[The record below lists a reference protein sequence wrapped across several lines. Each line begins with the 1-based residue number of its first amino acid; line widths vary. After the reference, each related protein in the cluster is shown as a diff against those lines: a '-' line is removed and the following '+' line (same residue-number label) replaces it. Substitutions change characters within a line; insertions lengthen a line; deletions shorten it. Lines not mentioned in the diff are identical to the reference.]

1 MKHVIHSHIMHHFD
15 TTETLSDFEH
25 GFRKF
30 RSCET
35 QLLQTVKDLANGLN
49 NRQQIDSII
58 LDFSKAFD
66 KVCHRKLLI
75 KLKHLGITGSLLAW
89 ITDFLRERTQSV
101 VVRGTFSEKIA
112 VKSGVPQG
120 TVLGPLLFLTYINDM
135 PLAVKSK
142 IALFADDT
150 YLYKVIKSLLDTF
163 ALQND
168 INQLTKWEKLWSMEF
183 HPDKCFVLRVTN
195 KRKCIDADYSIHDQ
209 KLERV
214 DHANYKIG
222 VTISKDLSWKKHVQR
237 ITAKATNT
245 RLFLQRN
252 LTFSDSETRLM
263 CYKTYVRPIV
273 EYASSVWDPVG
284 NNTLVE
290 KIESIQRKSLRWI
303 HNIWQSTGSPTA
315 LRKVLE
321 ISTLKSRRSS
331 ARLK

>member
-1 MKHVIHSHIMHHFD
+1 MEHVIHSHIMHHFD
-15 TTETLSDFEH
+15 TTETLSDFQH

-30 RSCET
+30 RSCEP
-35 QLLQTVKDLANGLN
+35 QLLQTVNDLANGLN

-75 KLKHLGITGSLLAW
+75 KLKHLGITGSLLAR
-89 ITDFLRERTQSV
+89 ITDFLRDRTQSV

-150 YLYKVIKSLLDTF
+150 YLYKIIKSLLDTF

-183 HPDKCFVLRVTN
+183 HPNKCFVLRVTN
-195 KRKCIDADYSIHDQ
+195 KRKCIDADYSIHDK

-214 DHANYKIG
+214 DHANYLG
-222 VTISKDLSWKKHVQR
+222 VTISKDLSWKCPK
-237 ITAKATNT
+237 
-245 RLFLQRN
+245 
-252 LTFSDSETRLM
+252 
-263 CYKTYVRPIV
+263 
-273 EYASSVWDPVG
+273 
-284 NNTLVE
+284 
-290 KIESIQRKSLRWI
+290 
-303 HNIWQSTGSPTA
+303 NIYQSY
-315 LRKVLE
+315 
-321 ISTLKSRRSS
+321 
-331 ARLK
+331 